1 MVNFTH
7 AKFSIQ
13 SLLIFLF
20 VKHSPIPHYSRCLP
34 ISTSPSICGFKWEGG
49 GGKTF
54 FLGGVGCWKFW
65 SMQKKISPMIIV
77 ADFFPSRKA
86 VCDMKLI
93 EHENF
98 S

>member
-49 GGKTF
+49 GERPF
-54 FLGGVGCWKFW
+54 FLGGGGVLEVLVNA
-65 SMQKKISPMIIV
+65 KKNFPN
-77 ADFFPSRKA
+77 DNRGRFFSQSKSG
-86 VCDMKLI
+86 V
-93 EHENF
+93 
-98 S
+98 